1 MNGMRLGLRWA
12 KLALISV
19 MAAAAAGGL
28 ASTSEAA
35 TGCGTRTVTTPFSRF
50 GDANSY
56 FLAPNG
62 GFESGATNWS
72 LSGGATVASG
82 NESFYLR
89 STSDRYSL
97 SLPTGAVASSSFV
110 CITKDDPS
118 VRFVARATGSIYTSL
133 NVSAT
138 IRSSAGTVQTVY
150 LGQLSA
156 GSFASWTP
164 SSIYSYAVN
173 LNMPG
178 MIVNGVAEISFSFS
192 SQGSGGSWQI
202 DDVYI
207 DPFKGT

>member
-1 MNGMRLGLRWA
+1 MNGMSLGLRWA
-12 KLALISV
+12 KLALLSV
-19 MAAAAAGGL
+19 MATVAAGML
-28 ASTSEAA
+28 APLSQAA
-35 TGCGTRTVTTPFSRF
+35 TGCGTRTVTTPFTRF

-62 GFESGATNWS
+62 GFEGGTTGWT
-72 LSGGATVASG
+72 LSGGAAVASG
-82 NESFYLR
+82 NESYYLR

-97 SLPTGAVASSSFV
+97 SLPTGAVATSSFV

-118 VRFVARATGSIYTSL
+118 VRFMARATGSNVSL

-138 IRSSAGTVQTVY
+138 IRNSAGTVQSVY
-150 LGQLSA
+150 LGQLSS
-156 GSFASWTP
+156 GSFASWSP

-173 LNMPG
+173 LNMPW
-178 MIVNGVAEISFSFS
+178 MLVNGAAEISFTFS
-192 SQGSGGSWQI
+192 SQGYAGSWQI

>member
-1 MNGMRLGLRWA
+1 MRLGLRWA
-12 KLALISV
+12 KLALMSV
-19 MAAAAAGGL
+19 MATATATAML
-28 ASTSEAA
+28 ASTAEAA

-50 GDANSY
+50 GDANGY

-62 GFESGATNWS
+62 GFESGTTGWS
-72 LSGGATVASG
+72 LSGGAAVASG
-82 NESFYLR
+82 NESYYLH
-89 STSDRYSL
+89 STSDRYAL
-97 SLPTGAVASSSFV
+97 SLPTGAVASSTFV

-118 VRFVARATGSIYTSL
+118 VRFVARATGSVYNSL

-138 IRSSAGTVQTVY
+138 IRSSAGTVQSVY

-156 GSFASWTP
+156 GSFGSWTP
-164 SSIYSYAVN
+164 SSIYSYSVN

-178 MIVNGVAEISFSFS
+178 MIVNGVAEVSFTFS
-192 SQGSGGSWQI
+192 SQGSSGSWQI

>member
-1 MNGMRLGLRWA
+1 MRLGLRWA
-12 KLALISV
+12 KLAMITV
-19 MAAAAAGGL
+19 VATVAAGAL
-28 ASTSEAA
+28 ASTSQAA
-35 TGCGTRTVTTPFSRF
+35 SGCGTRTVTTPFTRF

-62 GFESGATNWS
+62 GFESGATGWS
-72 LSGGATVASG
+72 LSGGASATSG

-89 STSDRYSL
+89 ASSDRSSL
-97 SLPTGAVASSSFV
+97 TLPTGSVASSSFV

-118 VRFVARATGSIYTSL
+118 VRFVARATGSYNSL

-138 IRSSAGTVQTVY
+138 IRNSAGTVQSVY
-150 LGQLSA
+150 LGQLSS
-156 GSFASWTP
+156 GSFGTWTP
-164 SSIYSYAVN
+164 SGIYSYAVN
-173 LNMPG
+173 LNMPW
-178 MIVNGVAEISFSFS
+178 MLVNGVAEVSFTFS

>member
-1 MNGMRLGLRWA
+1 MRLGLRWA
-12 KLALISV
+12 KLALISA
-19 MAAAAAGGL
+19 MATVAAGML

-35 TGCGTRTVTTPFSRF
+35 TGCPTRTVTTPFTRF

-62 GFESGATNWS
+62 GFESGTTSWT
-72 LSGGATVASG
+72 LSGGASVVSG
-82 NESFYLR
+82 NESYNLH
-89 STSDRYSL
+89 SSSDHSSL
-97 SLPTGAVASSSFV
+97 SLPTGSVASSSFV

-118 VRFVARATGSIYTSL
+118 VRFVARATGSVYTSL

-138 IRSSAGTVQTVY
+138 IRSSAGTVQSVY

-156 GSFASWTP
+156 GSFGSWTP
-164 SSIYSYAVN
+164 SSIYSYSVN

-178 MIVNGVAEISFSFS
+178 MIINGVAEISFTFS